1 MCSSS
6 SYTYEQ
12 VDTLAE
18 IYYNKDITPIALI
31 EWRRTIGFIIRF
43 RIGISSREIAC
54 LSRDMAIIDSSLVF
68 DEDFII
74 DPNYGYLYGQDAT
87 KAFIE
92 RIQNNIQ
99 QSQINDAI
107 DGAIYVSH
115 EPIFAF
121 GSEHLS
127 KTKLEKYW
135 DSNDT

>member
-1 MCSSS
+1 MDHLRSFLEQVCSSS

-74 DPNYGYLYGQDAT
+74 DPNYGYLYG
-87 KAFIE
+87 
-92 RIQNNIQ
+92 
-99 QSQINDAI
+99 NDAI